1 MAKDKSILPLYM
13 KDRQAKCIELN
24 KGCKPFGKVIAS
36 PLWNNSYELSISD
49 LTEAELNTM
58 LNSFKSLR
66 RFSKVELD
74 DVPYLDIDG
83 QPIK

>member
-1 MAKDKSILPLYM
+1 VAKDKSILPLYM
-13 KDRQAKCIELN
+13 QERQAKCIVLN
-24 KGCKPFGKVIAS
+24 KGCKAFGRVITT
-36 PLWNNSYELSISD
+36 PLWDGRYELNISG
-49 LTEAELNTM
+49 LTEAELKAM

-74 DVPYLDIDG
+74 VPYLDIDG

>member
-13 KDRQAKCIELN
+13 KERQSKCIELN
-24 KGCKPFGKVIAS
+24 KGCKPFGKALTS
-36 PLWNNSYELSISD
+36 PLWNNSYQLTISD
-49 LTEAELNTM
+49 LTEAELKAM

-66 RFSKVELD
+66 RSNKV